1 MKLATLS
8 AHVTALHAAIQAA
21 REDGYLLGWDFDYG
35 YSYGYSVDHSWVEE
49 VSLSLY
55 RNRRGE
61 DGIMRREEEAT
72 VLEAYV

>member
-1 MKLATLS
+1 MATLS
-8 AHVTALHAAIQAA
+8 EHVAAVQAAIQAA
-21 REDGYLLGWDFDYG
+21 REDGYLLGWDFDHD
-35 YSYGYSVDHSWVEE
+35 YSVDYPLVEE

-61 DGIMRREEEAT
+61 DGIMRQVEREL